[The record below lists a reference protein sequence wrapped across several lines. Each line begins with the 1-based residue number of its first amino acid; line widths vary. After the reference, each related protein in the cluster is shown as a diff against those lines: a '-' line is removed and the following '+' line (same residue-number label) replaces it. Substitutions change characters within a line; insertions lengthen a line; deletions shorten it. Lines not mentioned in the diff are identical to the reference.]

1 MRPAITTDSNDL
13 AAVEAALRAHP
24 AVEDCV
30 VLAREA
36 EPAGQE
42 LVAYVVPN
50 GPFAADRLRTHVEA
64 ALPSELVPS
73 TFVPV
78 AYLPLT
84 GAGRLD
90 EAALTRLEV
99 IDDDLVRRWT
109 ETLEA
114 AGGVEEAVVLVED
127 RQSSRPPLHLADL
140 LLDWK
145 AGPEKVVAEVTPTG
159 GGVPARDQGQA
170 AKPLSLSDGGPL
182 PVEDDFPSTLADALR
197 RAATRY
203 QDKGVHY
210 VGADGSDFFQ
220 PYDALLEE
228 AERILCGL
236 RRLGLAPQDKV
247 LFQLDLNQDFI
258 PAFWGCVLGGFV
270 PVPISIPPTYEQVNA
285 NVSKLHNAWL
295 MMDRP
300 IVLTSARMAASVRSL
315 SGLLPLDGFRVETI
329 EDLRAS
335 QRDDN
340 WHAGRPDDVVIML
353 LTSGSTGKPKGV
365 MQCHRTILC
374 RSAATAKMN
383 HFSGADVSLNWFPL
397 DHVGGIVM
405 FHVRDVY
412 LGCRQVHAPTQYILQ
427 NPLRWLD
434 LIERFGVTLTWAP
447 NFAYA
452 LVNAQAEEVG
462 RRRWDLSSLR
472 FILNAGEAIV
482 AKTARR
488 FVELLAPHGLPGTA
502 MHPAWGM
509 SETSSAVTYSDRF
522 LLDTTSDQDS
532 FVEVGGPIPG
542 ISLRILDG
550 QNQLVEE
557 GKIGA
562 LQIKGAT
569 VTSGYF
575 RNPELNQEVF
585 TPDGWFNTGDLGY
598 LRDGRLTITGRQKD
612 VIIINGVNFYSHEIE
627 AVVEEVPGVEVSFTA
642 ACAVRDPGSDTDSLA
657 VFFHPR
663 AAGGAE
669 LAGLL
674 KEIRGTIVRGLGVN
688 PAYLIPVPR
697 EAVPKTEIGKIQ
709 RAQLRQRFE
718 AGVFNAI
725 LKQVDIDCG
734 NAHTLPG
741 WFYRPIWRP
750 KEVSG
755 SAPPPAGVSLLFAD
769 RLGLGKALCAE
780 LDGPCVTVEPGPD
793 FARVSRLHYRI
804 APGVAEQYR
813 RLLESLAED
822 QIDVDQVLH
831 LWTYGPSSGEP
842 CDGEALERAQDLG
855 LYSLLFLTQAL
866 VGVRG
871 PERST
876 GLLVISSHTQPVAPQ
891 DPLAYEKTPLLGLIK
906 AIPQEMPQLDCR
918 HLDLPVDRPED
929 NAAHV
934 LCELRTCGDRE
945 VAYRDGRRMVP
956 RLEKAAWHPEGRR
969 PLPLRQGGLYLLS
982 GGLGG
987 IGVEVARYLLERYQ
1001 ARLVL
1006 LGRTPLPDRATWAD
1020 LVGRGD
1026 ARAERIEALEALEQL
1041 GGAVCYEAV
1050 DVCDLER
1057 LRAAV
1062 GAAEARWG
1070 RPLDGV
1076 FHLAGV
1082 YQERLL
1088 AEETRQSMAA
1098 VLRPKVVGGWA
1109 LHQVVRQRPGAV
1121 FIGFSSVTSFFA
1133 PAMFGAYAAANRFLD
1148 CLCHHQRCQDSVQSY
1163 CFAWSAWTEVGMNR
1177 SRDGKA
1183 PLRARGRGIE
1193 DLSVAQGLHS
1203 LLAGLHQGEARLL
1216 IGLDGDKP
1224 YVRRH
1229 VEGPVQPVQ
1238 QLTAYFTAHAEAL
1251 PREWLEALDVRD
1263 RFQTPSRC
1271 TFVQVR
1277 QMPRTA
1283 AGEINLEQLAGVG
1296 RPAGPQ
1302 TEECVAPRTET
1313 ERRTAA
1319 VWQEVLGVPDVG
1331 IHDDFFELGGHS
1343 LLATQVLVRLNDAFG
1358 VDLPLPCL
1366 FEGPTVAELAERV
1379 EAEQKTAAGP
1389 SLPALLP
1396 ADRRGELPLSFAQ
1409 QRFWFFDQ
1417 LVPNTSAYNVYL
1429 VLRLRGALRERAL
1442 ECALAEIVRRHETL
1456 RTTYPARAGQPVQA
1470 IAPPGP
1476 LPLPVLDISDL
1487 PEPQREA
1494 TALRLGTEEAQR
1506 PFDLARGPMF
1516 RATLVRLGAEDHLL
1530 LVTVHHIASDGWS
1543 VGVFNRELEALY
1555 DAFAAD
1561 RPSPLPEPRIQY
1573 ADYALWQRQWLH
1585 GEILETQL
1593 AYWKQQL
1600 QGVPTLLEL
1609 PADRPRPAVQSF
1621 RGAHQTFVLPAD
1633 LSQQLKALTQAEG
1646 VSLFMTLM
1654 AAFEALLHRYCG
1666 QEQMIVSTGVANR
1679 DRRETEPLIG
1689 CLINILLLR
1698 ADLRGNPTFR
1708 ELLGRV
1714 RQTTLGAFAHQDL
1727 PFEKL
1732 AEELQPDRDL
1742 SYNPLTQ
1749 VMFVLLTAPMQPPRL
1764 TGLQVRVVDV
1774 ESAASPYDLVL
1785 HMWET
1790 PEGLAGVVDY
1800 ATDLFEASTIRRML
1814 GHFRT
1819 LLEGV
1824 VAAPHQRV
1832 LDLPLLTA
1840 PERQLLLYDAN
1851 ATHKDFP
1858 ADKCLH
1864 HLFEQRAAAA
1874 PEAPA
1879 VLYAD
1884 GCLTYGELDRRAN
1897 QLARHL
1903 RKLGVRPDVLVGLC
1917 MERSLEMVVGLLGI
1931 LKAGGAYVPLDP
1943 AYPQERLRFMLED
1956 TRAPVLLTQAHLR
1969 DRLEGLPGC
1978 VVCLDADW
1986 EAIAAEQTTPPQT
1999 GVGPLNLSYVIF
2011 TSGST
2016 GTPKG
2021 IAIQHRGVLNNIV
2034 DLNWRFGVGPRDRIL
2049 CLSSLSFDMCVYE
2062 VFGTLEAGAAIVMPL
2077 QAELREPARWADLM
2091 RRHRVSV
2098 WNSAPALLKMLVDYV
2113 ADRPDLWP
2121 RHLHL
2126 AILGGD
2132 WVPVSLPD
2140 RLTAMAPQVRF
2151 IVLGGAT
2158 EASIHSIIYPVEKAD
2173 PAWRSIPYGVPQY
2186 NQKAYILN
2194 SRLEPVPVGLAGE
2207 LYLGGIGLGRG
2218 YFGRPAQTADRFVPN
2233 PFAAAP
2239 GERIYRTGDLA
2250 RWLPDGNIELIG
2262 RIDYQVKLR
2271 GLRIECGEIE
2281 AVIRRHGGV
2290 REAVV
2295 VAHDDGRGDKRLVA
2309 YVRPDPETAAPI
2321 CRLLKMESQG
2331 LLEGLHR
2338 QELPNGLTVLCRS
2351 KTEAEFGYKEI
2362 FEEEGYLQHGIR
2374 LGEGACVFDVGA
2386 NIGMFALHVGQKCK
2400 DAVIYAFEPIPL
2412 IFELLKL
2419 NTTLHGLD
2427 VRLFD
2432 CGLSHSSGSETFTYF
2447 PHLSLISGRFAD
2459 SQAERETVKSFL
2471 RNEQQL
2477 AGDGGNLDELLEERL
2492 VGEQVVCPMKTL
2504 SQVIREAGVERIDL
2518 LKIDVEKGELDV
2530 LAGIGPDDWAKI
2542 RQLVVEVYDTAG
2554 RVAHVTDL
2562 LCRHGFRVAVEQ
2574 DTMLTGTPYFNVY
2587 AVREGAVPRPGRNG
2601 TANGEPTRTW
2611 ASPERLT
2618 QDVRSLLAGR
2628 LPDYMVPAAIVLV
2641 PELPLSPNGKVD
2653 RKALAARAVALPR
2666 SERPFVPPRT
2676 PEEEVLAGVFAG
2688 ILGLGRVSIHEDFF
2702 ALGGHSLLATQV
2714 ISKVRDAFQVELP
2727 LRALFEAPTVAAL
2740 TERVRAAGRSRP
2752 QEQGPPLRSVPRDG
2766 RLPLSSAQ
2774 QALWF
2779 IDQLLPG
2786 TASYS
2791 IPIALRLTG
2800 ALDAA
2805 ALERSLVEIVRRHE
2819 ALRTVFPIIDGE
2831 PVQLIMPP
2839 DGFRVTR
2846 VYLSSLSEKE
2856 RTAEAQRRTAEE
2868 AAQPFD
2874 LARGPLFRATLLY
2887 LGAEDHLLLVTMHH
2901 IASDGWSL
2909 DVFGRELAALYE
2921 AFTSGQPSPPPP
2933 LPVQYADYAAWQRQ
2947 WLQGKAFEEQAGY
2960 WKEQLAG
2967 APPKLEI
2974 PSDHPRPAVQT
2985 LRGAR
2990 HFFELPAALVA
3001 TAEALSRQEGAT
3013 LFMTL
3018 LAIFKALLHAYTGQE
3033 DLVVGS
3039 PFANRTRSQTEG
3051 LIGALVNTLVLR
3063 TPLSGKLTF
3072 RQLLRRIR
3080 EVVLAAS
3087 AHQELPFEKL
3097 VELLRPPRDPSRNP
3111 LFQVNFRVQTAPT
3124 LPLAL
3129 PGLTTE
3135 VRIVYGTNSKF
3146 DLALELWAF
3155 EDSFRGFFEYSTD
3168 LFEPATITAMCGDLE
3183 KAIGA
3188 ALARPDVALDELDA
3202 LREARARR
3210 QALPAAGA
3218 PRKKSLRDI
3227 SRKGIDLGR

>member
-1 MRPAITTDSNDL
+1 MHPVITTGSNDL
-13 AAVEAALRAHP
+13 AAVEAVLRAHP

-36 EPAGQE
+36 APAGQE

-50 GPFAADRLRTHVEA
+50 GPFAADRLRAHVEA

-73 TFVPV
+73 AFVPV
-78 AYLPLT
+78 ACLPLT

-109 ETLEA
+109 RTLEA
-114 AGGVEEAVVLVED
+114 LPGVEEAAVLIED
-127 RQSSRPPLHLADL
+127 RPSSRPPLHLADL

-145 AGPEKVVAEVTPTG
+145 AGPQKVVAELTPAG
-159 GGVPARDQGQA
+159 SGVPARHEGQA
-170 AKPLSLSDGGPL
+170 AKPTALSDGGPL
-182 PVEDDFPSTLADALR
+182 PVEEDFPPTLADALR
-197 RAATRY
+197 RAATRHK
-203 QDKGVHY
+203 DKGVHY

-228 AERILCGL
+228 AERILAGL
-236 RRLGLAPQDKV
+236 RKLGLEPQDKV

-270 PVPISIPPTYEQVNA
+270 PVPLSIPPTYEQVNA

-300 IVLTSARMAASVRSL
+300 MILTSARMAASVRSL
-315 SGLLPLDGFRVETI
+315 SGLLHVDGLRVEAV
-329 EDLRAS
+329 EGLRAS
-335 QRDDN
+335 PRDGN
-340 WHAGRPDDVVIML
+340 WHAARPEDVVILL

-365 MQCHRTILC
+365 MQCHRALLC
-374 RSAATAKMN
+374 RSAATAKRN
-383 HFSGADVSLNWFPL
+383 QFGGADVSLNWFPL

-412 LGCRQVHAPTQYILQ
+412 LGCRQVHAPTQYVLQ
-427 NPLRWLD
+427 DPLRWLD
-434 LIERFGVTLTWAP
+434 LIERFAVTLTWAP
-447 NFAYA
+447 NFAYG
-452 LVNAQAEEVG
+452 LVNDRAEEVA
-462 RRRWDLSSLR
+462 RRHWDLSSLR
-472 FILNAGEAIV
+472 FILNGGEAIV

-488 FVELLAPHGLPGTA
+488 FLELLAPHGLPGTA

-509 SETSSAVTYSDRF
+509 SETSSGVTYSDRF
-522 LLDTTSDQDS
+522 LLATTSDQDS

-542 ISLRILDG
+542 VALRILG
-550 QNQLVEE
+550 GHNQVVEE
-557 GKIGA
+557 GQIGA
-562 LQIKGAT
+562 LQVKGAT

-642 ACAVRDPGSDTDSLA
+642 ACAVRDPGRDTDGLA
-657 VFFHPR
+657 VFFHSCS
-663 AAGGAE
+663 AAGGQ

-674 KEIRGTIVRGLGVN
+674 KEIRGQVVRSLGVN

-718 AGVFNAI
+718 AGEFDAI

-734 NAHTLPG
+734 NAHTLPD

-750 KEVSG
+750 KEAAG
-755 SAPPPAGVSLLFAD
+755 PAPPPAGVSLVFAD
-769 RLGLGKALCAE
+769 RFGLGKALCAE

-804 APGVAEQYR
+804 APGVAEHYR
-813 RLLESLAED
+813 RLLASLAGD
-822 QIDVDQVLH
+822 QLDVDQVLH

-855 LYSLLFLTQAL
+855 LYSLLFLAQAL
-866 VGVRG
+866 ARVRG

-876 GLLVISSHTQPVAPQ
+876 GLLVISSHTQPAAPQ
-891 DPLAYEKTPLLGLIK
+891 DVVAYERTPLLGLIK

-918 HLDLPVDRPED
+918 HLDLPVDRPEG

-934 LCELRTCGDRE
+934 LCELRAGGDRE
-945 VAYRDGRRMVP
+945 AAYRAGRRLVP
-956 RLEKAAWHPEGRR
+956 RLEKVAWRPEERR

-987 IGVEVARYLLERYQ
+987 IGVEVARYLLERYR

-1006 LGRTPLPDRATWAD
+1006 LGRTPLPDRASWAS
-1020 LVGRGD
+1020 LVRRGD
-1026 ARAERIEALEALEQL
+1026 ALAERIEAFEALEQL

-1062 GAAEARWG
+1062 GVAEARWG

-1082 YQERLL
+1082 YHERLL
-1088 AEETRQSMAA
+1088 AEETRQSVAA
-1098 VLRPKVVGGWA
+1098 VLRPKVVGAWA
-1109 LHQVVRQRPGAV
+1109 LHQLVRHRPGAV
-1121 FIGFSSVTSFFA
+1121 LVGFSSVTSFFA
-1133 PAMFGAYAAANRFLD
+1133 PAMFGAYAAANRFLEG
-1148 CLCHHQRCQDSVQSY
+1148 LCHHQRCQDSVQSY

-1177 SRDGKA
+1177 SRGGKA

-1193 DLSVAQGLHS
+1193 DLSAAQGLHA
-1203 LLAGLHQGEARLL
+1203 LLAGLHQGEPRLL

-1229 VEGPVQPVQ
+1229 VESPVQPVQ
-1238 QLTAYFTAHAEAL
+1238 QLTAYVTTRGEAL
-1251 PREWLEALDVRD
+1251 PRARLEALDVRD

-1271 TFVQVR
+1271 TFVPVR

-1283 AGEINLEQLAGVG
+1283 GGAIDREQLAGAEAAG
-1296 RPAGPQ
+1296 RL
-1302 TEECVAPRTET
+1302 APRTDV

-1319 VWQEVLGVPDVG
+1319 IWQEVLGVPAVG
-1331 IHDDFFELGGHS
+1331 AHDNFFELGGHS
-1343 LLATQVLVRLNDAFG
+1343 LLATKVLVRLNDAFG

-1379 EAEQKTAAGP
+1379 EAGRKTAGP
-1389 SLPALLP
+1389 ALPPLLP

-1429 VLRLRGALRERAL
+1429 VLRLCGTLHERAL
-1442 ECALAEIVRRHETL
+1442 QRALAAIVRRHETL
-1456 RTTYPARAGQPVQA
+1456 RTTYPARAGRPVQV
-1470 IAPPGP
+1470 IAPAGP
-1476 LPLPVLDISDL
+1476 LLLPVIDLSDL
-1487 PEPQREA
+1487 SEPQREA
-1494 TALRLGTEEAQR
+1494 AALRLGAEEAQR
-1506 PFDLARGPMF
+1506 PFDLVRGPMF
-1516 RATLVRLGAEDHLL
+1516 RATLVRLGAADHLL

-1555 DAFAAD
+1555 EAFAAE
-1561 RPSPLPEPRIQY
+1561 RPSPLPEPPIQY
-1573 ADYALWQRQWLH
+1573 ADYALWQRQWLQGH
-1585 GEILETQL
+1585 ILETQL
-1593 AYWKQQL
+1593 AYWKRQL
-1600 QGVPTLLEL
+1600 HGVPTLLEL

-1621 RGAHQTFVLPAD
+1621 RGAHQSFVLPAD
-1633 LSQQLKALTQAEG
+1633 LAQQLKALTQAEG
-1646 VSLFMTLM
+1646 VSLFMTLL
-1654 AAFEALLHRYCG
+1654 AAFEALLYRYCG

-1714 RQTTLGAFAHQDL
+1714 RETALGAFAHQDL

-1749 VMFVLLTAPMQPPRL
+1749 VMFVLLTAPMEPPRL
-1764 TGLQVRVVDV
+1764 TGLQVSLVEV

-1800 ATDLFEASTIRRML
+1800 ATDLFEAAAVRRML
-1814 GHFRT
+1814 AHFRT

-1824 VAAPHQRV
+1824 AAAPHQRV

-1840 PERQLLLYDAN
+1840 AERQLLLDDAN

-1884 GCLTYGELDRRAN
+1884 GCLSYGELDRRAN

-1903 RKLGVRPDVLVGLC
+1903 RKLGVGPDVLVGLC
-1917 MERSLEMVVGLLGI
+1917 VERSPEMVVGLLGI

-1956 TRAPVLLTQAHLR
+1956 THAPVLLTQAHLR
-1969 DRLEGLPGC
+1969 HRLEGLAAR
-1978 VVCLDADW
+1978 VLCLDADW
-1986 EAIAAEQTTPPQT
+1986 PAVAAEAATAPQT
-1999 GVGPLNLSYVIF
+1999 GVGPLNLCYVIF

-2021 IAIQHRGVLNNIV
+2021 IALAHRGVLNNIV
-2034 DLNWRFGVGPRDRIL
+2034 DLNWRFGVGPRDRVL

-2062 VFGTLEAGAAIVMPL
+2062 VFGTLEAGGAIVMPL
-2077 QAELREPARWADLM
+2077 QAELREPARWAELM

-2140 RLTAMAPQVRF
+2140 RLKAMAPQVRF

-2158 EASIHSIIYPVEKAD
+2158 EASIHSIIYPVGKTD
-2173 PAWRSIPYGVPQY
+2173 PAWKSIPYGVPQY
-2186 NQKAYILN
+2186 NQKAYVLN
-2194 SRLEPVPVGLAGE
+2194 ARLEPVPVGLAGE

-2218 YFGRPAQTADRFVPN
+2218 YFRRPAQTADRFVPN
-2233 PFAAAP
+2233 PFAAEP

-2262 RIDYQVKLR
+2262 RIDHQVKLR

-2281 AVIRRHGGV
+2281 AALRRHGGV

-2309 YVRPDPETAAPI
+2309 YVRPDPETADPI
-2321 CRLLKMESQG
+2321 CRLLKLQSQG
-2331 LLEGLHR
+2331 LLKGLYC
-2338 QELPNGLTVLCRS
+2338 QELPNGLTVVCRS
-2351 KTEAEFGYKEI
+2351 KSEAEFGYKEI
-2362 FEEEGYLQHGIR
+2362 FEEEGCLRHDIR
-2374 LGEGACVFDVGA
+2374 LHDGACVFDVGA
-2386 NIGMFALHVGQKCK
+2386 NIGLFALHVGEKCK
-2400 DAVIYAFEPIPL
+2400 NAVIYAFEPIPP
-2412 IFELLKL
+2412 IFDVLKL
-2419 NTTLHGLD
+2419 NTSLYGLN

-2432 CGLSHSSGSETFTYF
+2432 CGLSHTSGSETFTYF

-2459 SQAERETVKSFL
+2459 SRAERQTVQSFL
-2471 RNEQQL
+2471 RNERQ
-2477 AGDGGNLDELLEERL
+2477 AADGGSLDELLEERL
-2492 VGEQVVCPMKTL
+2492 RGEQVVCPMKTL
-2504 SQVIREAGVERIDL
+2504 AEVIRETGVGTIDL

-2542 RQLVVEVYDTAG
+2542 RQLVVEVYDAGG
-2554 RVAHVTDL
+2554 RVAHVSDML
-2562 LCRHGFRVAVEQ
+2562 RRHGYRVAVEQ
-2574 DTMLTGTPYFNVY
+2574 DAMLAGTPYFNVY
-2587 AVREGAVPRPGRNG
+2587 AVRDGSVPEPGRNG
-2601 TANGEPTRTW
+2601 AARGEPAQAW
-2611 ASPERLT
+2611 ASPQRLT
-2618 QDVRSLLAGR
+2618 ADVRALLAGR

-2666 SERPFVPPRT
+2666 SEQAFVPPRT
-2676 PEEEVLAGVFAG
+2676 PEEEVLAGVLAAA
-2688 ILGLGRVSIHEDFF
+2688 LGLGRVGIHEDFF

-2714 ISKVRDAFQVELP
+2714 VSKVRDAFQVELP
-2727 LRALFEAPTVAAL
+2727 LRALFEAPTVAGLA
-2740 TERVRAAGRSRP
+2740 ERVRAAGQGGPR
-2752 QEQGPPLRSVPRDG
+2752 EQGPPLAAVPRDG
-2766 RLPLSSAQ
+2766 PLPLSSAQ
-2774 QALWF
+2774 LALWF

-2819 ALRTVFPIIDGE
+2819 ALRTVFPVSDGE
-2831 PVQLIMPP
+2831 PEQVILPP
-2839 DGFRVTR
+2839 DWFRVCR
-2846 VYLSSLSEKE
+2846 AYLSALPEKE
-2856 RTAEAQRRTAEE
+2856 RTAEIQRRTAAE

-2874 LARGPLFRATLLY
+2874 LARGPLFRTTLVY
-2887 LGAEDHLLLVTMHH
+2887 LAAEDHLLLVTMHH
-2901 IASDGWSL
+2901 IVSDGWSL
-2909 DVFGRELAALYE
+2909 AIFARELAALYE
-2921 AFTSGQPSPPPP
+2921 AFAAGKPSPLAP
-2933 LPVQYADYAAWQRQ
+2933 LPLQYADYAAWQRQ
-2947 WLQGKAFEEQAGY
+2947 WLQGKAFEEQAAY
-2960 WKEQLAG
+2960 WKGQLHG
-2967 APPKLEI
+2967 APPKLEV
-2974 PSDHPRPAVQT
+2974 PADHARPAAQT

-2990 HFFELPAALVA
+2990 HFFELPAELVA
-3001 TAEALSRQEGAT
+3001 AAEALGRAEGAT
-3013 LFMTL
+3013 LFMTM
-3018 LAIFKALLHAYTGQE
+3018 LAVFKALLHAWTGQE

-3039 PFANRTRSQTEG
+3039 PFANRTRTQTEG
-3051 LIGALVNTLVLR
+3051 LIGAFVNTVVLR
-3063 TPLSGKLTF
+3063 TPLSGPLTF
-3072 RQLLRRIR
+3072 RQLLRRVR

-3087 AHQELPFEKL
+3087 AHQELPFEKV

-3111 LFQVNFRVQTAPT
+3111 LFQVNFRVATAPT
-3124 LPLAL
+3124 LQPAF
-3129 PGLTTE
+3129 PGLSTE
-3135 VRIVYGTNSKF
+3135 VRLVYGTNSKF

-3155 EDSFRGFFEYSTD
+3155 AERFRGFFEYSTD
-3168 LFEPATITAMCGDLE
+3168 LFEPATIAAMCGDLE
-3183 KAIGA
+3183 KALGA
-3188 ALARPDVALDELDA
+3188 TLARPDVALDDLDA
-3202 LREARARR
+3202 LRDIRALR
-3210 QALPAAGA
+3210 QAAPAAE
-3218 PRKKSLRDI
+3218 PTRSKSVRNI
-3227 SRKGIDLGR
+3227 SRKGIDLG